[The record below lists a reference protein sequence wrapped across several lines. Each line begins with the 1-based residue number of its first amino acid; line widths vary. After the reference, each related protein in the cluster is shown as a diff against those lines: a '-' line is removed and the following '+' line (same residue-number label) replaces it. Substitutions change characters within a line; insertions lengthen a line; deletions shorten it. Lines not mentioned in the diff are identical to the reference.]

1 MAVDANK
8 IELQG
13 VKSKFW
19 NFKVWNPN
27 TPKLYRYSFQFSFL
41 IFCNHVHIYIYI
53 LYGMIKTWT
62 CNYRLGFQICFLN
75 AHMNSLL
82 SMTYLECCIMLLYLH
97 DRNPWPLIPRRL
109 TSVERKECLFPS
121 HICNVTSKLISMV
134 LVHAYLCNFTF
145 FFKKNVTRNQ
155 RNFFF
160 F

>member
-1 MAVDANK
+1 MF
-8 IELQG
+8 I
-13 VKSKFW
+13 
-19 NFKVWNPN
+19 
-27 TPKLYRYSFQFSFL
+27 YIY
-41 IFCNHVHIYIYI
+41 IYIYI

-134 LVHAYLCNFTF
+134 SVHAYLCNFTF
-145 FFKKNVTRNQ
+145 FFLKKNVTRNQ

-160 F
+160 FLIVPRKQSYVIFLFII